1 MTRYLIVAERTATG
15 YSAYSPDFP
24 GCVATGSSR
33 DEIDRNMREAIELH
47 LEGLRAEGMEVPAPS
62 SYASYVEVP
71 A

>member
-1 MTRYLIVAERTATG
+1 MTRYLIVVERTASG
-15 YSAYSPDFP
+15 YSAYSPDLP

-33 DEIDRNMREAIELH
+33 HEIDRNMREAIELQ

-62 SYASYVEVP
+62 SYSSYVEVP